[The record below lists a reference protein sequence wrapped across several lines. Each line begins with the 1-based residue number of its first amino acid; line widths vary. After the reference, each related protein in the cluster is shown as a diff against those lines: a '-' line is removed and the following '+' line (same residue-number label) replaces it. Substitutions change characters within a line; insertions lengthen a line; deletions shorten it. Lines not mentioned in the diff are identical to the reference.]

1 MAQKKELREKV
12 EGVAED
18 AKKLIKILQS
28 TAKKDKDAILSKKEL
43 DSIRRLIER
52 SEDAMSD
59 AKLKA
64 KAMRH
69 KEIDE
74 LTQLIKDIELALA
87 TPGLDEDVRND
98 LKNLRR
104 RRRAKLVRLQIK
116 LGMDFSGILT
126 PKQIQEIQEVLKRA
140 KADVAK
146 KKKAAAFS
154 ATIMKIAD
162 VALGVLGKA
171 VAVT

>member
-146 KKKAAAFS
+146 KKKAAAFL

>member
-1 MAQKKELREKV
+1 
-12 EGVAED
+12 
-18 AKKLIKILQS
+18 
-28 TAKKDKDAILSKKEL
+28 
-43 DSIRRLIER
+43 
-52 SEDAMSD
+52 MSD
-59 AKLKA
+59 AKLRA

-87 TPGLDEDVRND
+87 TPDLDEDVRND
-98 LKNLRR
+98 LKDLRR
-104 RRRAKLVRLQIK
+104 RRRAKLVRLQIR

-146 KKKAAAFS
+146 KKKAAAFL

>member
-1 MAQKKELREKV
+1 MAQRKELREKV
-12 EGVAED
+12 EGVAEH

-28 TAKKDKDAILSKKEL
+28 SAKKDKDAILSKKEL

-104 RRRAKLVRLQIK
+104 RRRAKLIRLQIK